1 MIKAVFLDID
11 NTLLDFDAYVK
22 ESMRMGFE
30 KFHLKPYEDWMYPV
44 FMKINKEMWEG
55 IERGS
60 LTFERLLQIRWNT
73 VFQELGIDFDGCR
86 FETYFREKLC
96 DSAIPVEGAGKLLD
110 YLKEKYI
117 ICAAS
122 NGPYE
127 QQVNRLRLGGMLP
140 CFSHLFISEK
150 IGASKPSEEFFG
162 YCLRKLNE
170 RGQSRQQRILPD
182 EIMMIGDSL
191 TSDMTGGAENGLKT
205 CYFDRYHT
213 GITNGLKIDY
223 IVENLSEIRSFL

>member
-96 DSAIPVEGAGKLLD
+96 DSAIPVEGAGGT
-110 YLKEKYI
+110 
-117 ICAAS
+117 S
-122 NGPYE
+122 G
-127 QQVNRLRLGGMLP
+127 LP
-140 CFSHLFISEK
+140 ERK
-150 IGASKPSEEFFG
+150 IYYMCS
-162 YCLRKLNE
+162 
-170 RGQSRQQRILPD
+170 QQRP
-182 EIMMIGDSL
+182 
-191 TSDMTGGAENGLKT
+191 
-205 CYFDRYHT
+205 
-213 GITNGLKIDY
+213 
-223 IVENLSEIRSFL
+223 V